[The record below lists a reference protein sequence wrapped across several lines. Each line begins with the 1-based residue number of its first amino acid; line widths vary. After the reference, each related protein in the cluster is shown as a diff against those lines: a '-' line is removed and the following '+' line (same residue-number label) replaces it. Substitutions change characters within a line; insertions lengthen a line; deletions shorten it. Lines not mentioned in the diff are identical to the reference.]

1 MNKIIS
7 EQSLKDKIKVLAK
20 KQKIDTAKFQM
31 IVVFER
37 VVARLLT
44 RDFIRKNIIFSGGF
58 VMIKSYNSERFTK
71 DLDAIIRNVP
81 AKKLFEEVRNAL
93 ITDLGD
99 GFHFWNIEE
108 ENLDM
113 KSGYAGIRY
122 KFHYKLGGPLP
133 HDADFKHYSKL
144 HFDVSIDTE
153 KLMLPIETQLTP
165 SMSEHE
171 PFSWSIYPPEY
182 IIADKFH
189 ATFSRQGQSTRAKDI
204 YDLSLLLPNVDDVP
218 KLMKAVDFIFTILK
232 TKVPKSFYAE
242 LSSYQTKALQNVWLT
257 AVDFRQPVS
266 FKDSWSTVLD
276 HLKRIDR
283 VREDNGK

>member
-1 MNKIIS
+1 MRKIIS

-20 KQKIDTAKFQM
+20 RQQIDTAKFQT

-44 RDFIRKNIIFSGGF
+44 RDFIRENMIFNGGF
-58 VMIKSYNSERFTK
+58 VMIKSYDSERFTK

-81 AKKLFEEVRNAL
+81 AKNLFKEVKTAL
-93 ITDLGD
+93 TTDIGD
-99 GFHFWNIEE
+99 GFQFWNIEE

-122 KFHYKLGGPLP
+122 KFHYKLGDPLP
-133 HDADFKHYSKL
+133 PDADFKHYSKL
-144 HFDVSIDTE
+144 HFDVSIDTD
-153 KLMLPIETQLTP
+153 KLMLPIQAQLTP
-165 SMSEHE
+165 SLSEHE

-204 YDLSLLLPNVDDVP
+204 YDLSLLLPDVEDVP
-218 KLMKAVDFIFTILK
+218 ELMKAVDFIFTLLQTEI
-232 TKVPKSFYAE
+232 PKSFHAE
-242 LSSYQTKALQNVWLT
+242 LSSYPTKALENVWLT
-257 AVDFRQPVS
+257 AVEFRRPVS
-266 FKDSWSTVLD
+266 FKDSWSTVLE
-276 HLKRIDR
+276 HLKRIDS
-283 VREDNGK
+283 VREDNR